1 MNSQDTSLETLQ
13 DIRRMMESSSR
24 FISLSGLSGVSAGVF
39 ALAGAYTAHEWLG
52 GYGYARGNY
61 ENESFHTLIWK
72 LVFLA
77 AAVLTLS
84 VSFAFYFT
92 WRKVKKN
99 GVAMWGHTSKKLMIN
114 LLIPLIAGGLFVL
127 GLLYQGEWFLVAPA
141 CLVFYGL
148 ALVNASKYT
157 LTDIRYIGLLEIA
170 LGLVNIF
177 FPDYSLYFWAI
188 GFGVLHIIYGLI
200 MWWKYDKTA

>member
-1 MNSQDTSLETLQ
+1 
-13 DIRRMMESSSR
+13 
-24 FISLSGLSGVSAGVF
+24 
-39 ALAGAYTAHEWLG
+39 
-52 GYGYARGNY
+52 
-61 ENESFHTLIWK
+61 
-72 LVFLA
+72 
-77 AAVLTLS
+77 
-84 VSFAFYFT
+84 
-92 WRKVKKN
+92 
-99 GVAMWGHTSKKLMIN
+99 MWGHTSKKLMIN

-157 LTDIRYIGLLEIA
+157 LTEIRYIGLLEIV
-170 LGLVNIF
+170 LGLVNMF
-177 FPDYSLYFWAI
+177 WPDYSLYFWAI

>member
-1 MNSQDTSLETLQ
+1 
-13 DIRRMMESSSR
+13 MMDRSSR

-52 GYGYARGNY
+52 GYGYVKGNY
-61 ENESFHTLIWK
+61 ENENFHVLILK
-72 LVFLA
+72 LIFLA
-77 AAVLTLS
+77 VAVLALS
-84 VSFAFYFT
+84 LCFAFYFT
-92 WRKVKKN
+92 WRKAKKN
-99 GVAMWGHTSKKLMIN
+99 GVAMWGHSSKKLLIN

-170 LGLVNIF
+170 LGIVNMF
-177 FPDYSLYFWAI
+177 WPDYSLYFWAI